1 MLDSQP
7 IRVRYMADDHGLK
20 GLVATGH
27 GQRRTCGSCGKRTS
41 WMLST
46 SLSQWT
52 AWQRPCAVPSMR
64 TKALCLPPGITN
76 ATNPTNGTDTAA
88 VSYRQW
94 CHPLLVSRIPGIEPM
109 VQILPP

>member
-52 AWQRPCAVPSMR
+52 A
-64 TKALCLPPGITN
+64 
-76 ATNPTNGTDTAA
+76 
-88 VSYRQW
+88 
-94 CHPLLVSRIPGIEPM
+94 
-109 VQILPP
+109 